1 MRKPGTSYRWSVTQ
15 FQRAAVSSGVL
26 PANNPS
32 LSWACSWHTLWRFPP
47 IYRSPTHSVIFL
59 LPALQAK
66 SVLLAKRLP
75 KDHSGGSSKSVTWEG
90 LESLKEIQVSEHA
103 ESTVKNVYFLFVVNL
118 PHWPEETSS
127 WAWSVALK
135 ECACHYFC
143 FWKLSCNCLFSQN
156 IILAVK
162 FFTDFMN
169 DIITFLVSVA
179 TFSSGVSH
187 WTRPLVTDFDWI

>member
-1 MRKPGTSYRWSVTQ
+1 MERHLAVLDNVNTLNTLAGFVPDSSGMRKSGTSYRWSVTQ

-90 LESLKEIQVSEHA
+90 WESLNEIQVSEHA

-118 PHWPEETSS
+118 PHCDPR
-127 WAWSVALK
+127 
-135 ECACHYFC
+135 
-143 FWKLSCNCLFSQN
+143 
-156 IILAVK
+156 
-162 FFTDFMN
+162 
-169 DIITFLVSVA
+169 
-179 TFSSGVSH
+179 
-187 WTRPLVTDFDWI
+187 RPLRGPGALHWKNVPVTIFVSGNYHVIVYLVKILF